1 MNGLATAEAAHG
13 HTTLLGQQM
22 WHAWRTRMLVHP
34 VKAPHLK
41 RFGVLNRKKG
51 GAKQDFAACA

>member
-1 MNGLATAEAAHG
+1 MGVD
-13 HTTLLGQQM
+13 
-22 WHAWRTRMLVHP
+22 LVF
-34 VKAPHLK
+34 K

>member
-1 MNGLATAEAAHG
+1 MSRRCRPVEELERHGRHEAGNGRLTGLAKSYKSWTY
-13 HTTLLGQQM
+13 
-22 WHAWRTRMLVHP
+22 
-34 VKAPHLK
+34 HLK